1 MAAVSE
7 DISDRELRAKL
18 KENGISCGPI
28 TATTKNLY
36 IRKLRNKL
44 SEDESALSSGK
55 VPSRKSLSPKPSSR
69 RASPSRRSVDPTPP
83 SGRKLIGF
91 SSDEDESA
99 KEPVTTRQKRLS
111 GQFKGSPRKST
122 AFTPIQNE
130 ERPVFRRRS
139 NNTSSPKYKLRQDG
153 ERTDIDGRVNMNSYA
168 FEPKRGKLPSYA
180 GTAGLR
186 NLFLKKSMED
196 SKKYANTSPP
206 PPPEVTYDLEVEDE
220 TDKNSYQYTWLIWV
234 LVIALVVVFLLVYN
248 WQFLSAMLWN
258 GVSNDQLKICGPSF
272 HGNENEACLSEEDIT
287 EKLVEHL
294 QYELGTMLGLSK
306 CGYSTKDGK
315 MTRAE
320 LEKWVNER
328 LGNKHCKDKVVKNI
342 KEYILQNPGFSLRC
356 ADKNGTDDKGSI
368 FKSFLSTAVPL
379 RSYNLLCLCLLR
391 CEVPL
396 DVARTKN
403 STNVSAC

>member
-1 MAAVSE
+1 MKGTFTVSGGVGQGTIWKACESSQSTVSDKMAAVSE

-28 TATTKNLY
+28 TATTKKLY
-36 IRKLRNKL
+36 IRKLRKKL
-44 SEDESALSSGK
+44 SEDESALSSSK
-55 VPSRKSLSPKPSSR
+55 VPSRKSLSPKSSSR

-83 SGRKLIGF
+83 SGRKLVGF
-91 SSDEDESA
+91 SSDEDESS

-122 AFTPIQNE
+122 ANTPIQNE
-130 ERPVFRRRS
+130 ERPVFRRRP
-139 NNTSSPKYKLRQDG
+139 NNTSSPKSKLRQDE

-206 PPPEVTYDLEVEDE
+206 PPPPPPPEMTYDLEVEDE

-258 GVSNDQLKICGPSF
+258 GVNNDRKFCTLTSWL
-272 HGNENEACLSEEDIT
+272 LSDR
-287 EKLVEHL
+287 VETTWLHHK
-294 QYELGTMLGLSK
+294 YAG
-306 CGYSTKDGK
+306 GK
-315 MTRAE
+315 MWWARI
-320 LEKWVNER
+320 
-328 LGNKHCKDKVVKNI
+328 I
-342 KEYILQNPGFSLRC
+342 KFLLASL
-356 ADKNGTDDKGSI
+356 A
-368 FKSFLSTAVPL
+368 A
-379 RSYNLLCLCLLR
+379 
-391 CEVPL
+391 
-396 DVARTKN
+396 
-403 STNVSAC
+403 